1 MYHNR
6 IDQTSKW
13 HPISISVLFFYNLIT
28 YTQHQSPNS
37 IILGTHKAKNKKD
50 CYILFIS
57 VYFSVIKKERDK
69 MTRSS
74 THAHIK

>member
-1 MYHNR
+1 MTEARQSSICSRIDYIDKIYMYHNR

-37 IILGTHKAKNKKD
+37 IILGTRKPPEK
-50 CYILFIS
+50 
-57 VYFSVIKKERDK
+57 
-69 MTRSS
+69 
-74 THAHIK
+74 